1 MFKPDDIL
9 GSNFGCE
16 DFINQISD
24 LFFLIDLEGN
34 IVMMNRSAHKILNC
48 TPDNLPKKFADL
60 FHDSEQSDGLLNSAG
75 IEGVCLKFKD
85 FKNHLALIIETT
97 IFAVK
102 DDEQRLKHYI
112 VKGKNLNDSILK
124 ESEIQKQRNFLND
137 TVDNLPAV
145 FYAKDTEGRFI
156 SVNTAFRTLFQWS
169 NEDVLGKS
177 HFELFP
183 PEIAEQFHANDQE
196 VISKRHVIESEEN
209 AFDHLGRERT
219 YHSFKFPYINQ
230 KGEVYAVGGA
240 SLDITEKK
248 NFEKQ
253 AYHNSRL
260 AAIGEMAAGI
270 GHEIN
275 NPLAIINGFLIITK
289 KLLSKPN
296 IDMEKVIKK
305 IEKMELASSRIESI
319 VRGLRTF
326 SRSENN
332 EISHFSPV
340 EILQESID
348 MLSEIYEQDGIAI
361 TFNNQAGTAYLFGNR
376 GRWQQII
383 MNLFSNARD
392 AIENT
397 PQKDIVITTKM
408 ENQKFILEFSD
419 SGHGIPD
426 EIKDKVFNP
435 FFTTKEVNK
444 GTGIGLSM
452 VHTIV
457 QQFDGQITVASNTGT
472 TFTLV
477 FPCKLVAS
485 DSQPPQETAKPIPL
499 KNVTG
504 QKILVVDDEEDICE
518 LLSEILEGTG
528 YNVTKASDGKEAL
541 DILNSKPDYFDLIAT
556 DVRMPMM
563 DGVALL
569 GEVKKL
575 THSSRTK
582 FIFITGGTNIDIE
595 KEYSSIIDGYI
606 YKPFDEEK
614 VLSAVETV
622 LKPVK

>member
-1 MFKPDDIL
+1 MIKPDNIL

-16 DFINQISD
+16 DFVNQMSD
-24 LFFLIDLEGN
+24 LIFLIDLESN
-34 IVMMNRSAHKILNC
+34 IVIINKSAHLKLNISSE
-48 TPDNLPKKFADL
+48 NRPKKFQDL
-60 FHDSEQSDGLLNSAG
+60 FYNKVDKLLTEAMISEKRL
-75 IEGVCLKFKD
+75 EFRD
-85 FKNHLALIIETT
+85 FKNDKPIIIQTT
-97 IFAVK
+97 IIPVK
-102 DDEQRLKHYI
+102 DDQNKVKHYI
-112 VKGKNLNDSILK
+112 VKGTNLNDSILK
-124 ESEIQKQRNFLND
+124 DSQIQTQRSFLND

-145 FYAKDTEGRFI
+145 FYAKDTQGRFI
-156 SVNTAFRTLFQWS
+156 SVNSAFRTLFQWT
-169 NEDVLGKS
+169 NEDVISKS

-183 PEIAEQFHANDQE
+183 PEIAQQFHVNDQE
-196 VISKRHVIESEEN
+196 VIQSRDVIESEEV
-209 AFDHLGRERT
+209 AFDHLGRERA

-230 KGEVYAVGGA
+230 QGEVYAVGGA
-240 SLDITEKK
+240 SLDITDKK

-275 NPLAIINGFLIITK
+275 NPLAIIKGFLIITK
-289 KLLSKPN
+289 KLLSKPK
-296 IDMEKVIKK
+296 IDKEKIINK
-305 IEKMELASSRIESI
+305 IDKMDLASSRIENI

-326 SRSENN
+326 SRTETD
-332 EISHFSPV
+332 EITHFNPV
-340 EILQESID
+340 EVLQESID
-348 MLSEIYEQDGIAI
+348 MLTEIYERNGIAI
-361 TFNNQAGTAYLFGNR
+361 SLNNQAKTSYLFGNR

-392 AIENT
+392 ALENI
-397 PQKDIVITTKM
+397 PQKDIVINTKV
-408 ENQKFILEFSD
+408 ENQKFILEFRD

-457 QQFDGQITVASNTGT
+457 QQFDGQIEVASNAGT

-477 FPCKLVAS
+477 FPCELVAS
-485 DSQPPQETAKPIPL
+485 DSNPPLEPEKSIPV
-499 KNVTG
+499 KNITG

-528 YNVTKASDGKEAL
+528 YNVTKASNGKEAL

-563 DGVALL
+563 DGVTLL
-569 GEVKKL
+569 DEFKRL
-575 THSSRTK
+575 PHSSRTK

-595 KEYSSIIDGYI
+595 KEYSSSIDGYI

-614 VLSAVETV
+614 ILSAVGTV
-622 LKPVK
+622 LEPVK

>member
-24 LFFLIDLEGN
+24 LFFLVDLDGN
-34 IVMMNRSAHKILNC
+34 IVMMNSSAHKILNC
-48 TPDNLPKKFADL
+48 TPDNLPKKFGDL
-60 FHDSEQSDGLLNSAG
+60 FHDSEKSDGILNAAG
-75 IEGVCLKFKD
+75 IEGICLKFKD
-85 FKNHLALIIETT
+85 FKNHLALIIEIT
-97 IFAVK
+97 IYAVK

-112 VKGKNLNDSILK
+112 VKGKNLNESILK

-169 NEDVLGKS
+169 NEDVIGKS

-196 VISKRHVIESEEN
+196 VISKRQVIESEEN

-219 YHSFKFPYINQ
+219 YHSFKFPYLNQ

-275 NPLAIINGFLIITK
+275 NPLAIIKGFLIITK
-289 KLLSKPN
+289 KLLSKPH
-296 IDMEKVIKK
+296 IDMEKVNRK

-326 SRSENN
+326 SRSEND
-332 EISHFSPV
+332 ETTHFNPV
-340 EILQESID
+340 EVLQESID

-361 TFNNQAGTAYLFGNR
+361 TFNNRADTAYLFGNR

-392 AIENT
+392 ALENI
-397 PQKDIVITTKM
+397 PQKDILLTTRLVD
-408 ENQKFILEFSD
+408 QKFILEFKD

-426 EIKDKVFNP
+426 DIKDKVFNP

-457 QQFDGQITVASNTGT
+457 QQFDGEISVSSDEGT
-472 TFTLV
+472 TFTLE
-477 FPCKLVAS
+477 FPCELTLQEPSA
-485 DSQPPQETAKPIPL
+485 PQKQEKTNLSK
-499 KNVTG
+499 V
-504 QKILVVDDEEDICE
+504 QKDQNILIVDDEEDICE

-528 YNVTKASDGKEAL
+528 YNVTKASNGKEAL
-541 DILNSKPDYFDLIAT
+541 YILNSKPDYFDLIAT
-556 DVRMPMM
+556 DVQMPMM
-563 DGVALL
+563 DGVTLL
-569 GEVKKL
+569 DEAKKL
-575 THSSRTK
+575 CHSGRTK
-582 FIFITGGTNIDIE
+582 FIFITGGTSIDIE
-595 KEYSSIIDGYI
+595 KEYNSVIDGYI

-614 VLSAVETV
+614 ILEAVGTV
-622 LKPVK
+622 LKTLE